1 MFTRGIIPQIS
12 LAVGRK
18 PNLSEKEIRRRDRAH
33 KTLKGK
39 MVSAGM
45 HERYLKSAL
54 QFIRFT
60 VEFRYVVAAWDD
72 LDEVVSEWLEHIFHD
87 GEHKTLA
94 SDGLACNT
102 FCLRQSDA

>member
-1 MFTRGIIPQIS
+1 
-12 LAVGRK
+12 
-18 PNLSEKEIRRRDRAH
+18 
-33 KTLKGK
+33 
-39 MVSAGM
+39 M